1 MQNVKTDNQKSFSD
15 VCAHALLIGWQSIWL
30 LLSIGMLP
38 LMSIMR
44 SRVKTVCVSVHVCL
58 RVFVKT
64 GEGVRRGDPDVTFIL
79 ILLHHHI

>member
-1 MQNVKTDNQKSFSD
+1 M
-15 VCAHALLIGWQSIWL
+15 CARIADWLAVHLAAFVYRHAAPHVNYAIT
-30 LLSIGMLP
+30 
-38 LMSIMR
+38 R
-44 SRVKTVCVSVHVCL
+44 EDCVCVCVHVCL